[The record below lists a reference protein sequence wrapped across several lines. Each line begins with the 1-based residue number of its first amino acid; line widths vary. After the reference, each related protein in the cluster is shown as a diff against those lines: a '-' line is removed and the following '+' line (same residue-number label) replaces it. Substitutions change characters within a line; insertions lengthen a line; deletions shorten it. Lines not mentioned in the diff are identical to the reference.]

1 MDQSTNP
8 SSFEASLKELEK
20 ITADLERGD
29 TPLEAQLKS
38 FERGVALSRE
48 CMKRLED
55 VERRVELLVQNG
67 EGKLATKP
75 FDPGDSS
82 KD

>member
-1 MDQSTNP
+1 MEPSTNP
-8 SSFEASLKELEK
+8 ASFETSLKELEK
-20 ITADLERGD
+20 ITAELERGD
-29 TPLEAQLKS
+29 TPLEVQLKS

-67 EGKLATKP
+67 EGKLVTKP
-75 FDPGDSS
+75 FDPEDS
-82 KD
+82 